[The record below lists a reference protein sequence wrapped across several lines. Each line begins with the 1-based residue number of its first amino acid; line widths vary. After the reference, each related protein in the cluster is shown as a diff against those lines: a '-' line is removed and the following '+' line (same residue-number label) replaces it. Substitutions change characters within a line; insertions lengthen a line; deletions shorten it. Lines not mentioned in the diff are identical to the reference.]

1 MSKKDNIAQRF
12 ETYRRHPQL
21 LQESLANFHYN
32 TEKTYNAFKNLME
45 KHADIGKGAIIIMAN
60 NFAAH
65 MFKLAND
72 ESIDEYQRRYELAVA
87 ISPLYE
93 LLYDRLATESID
105 AMLAEDVKGA

>member
-12 ETYRRHPQL
+12 ETYRRHPHL

-32 TEKTYNAFKNLME
+32 TEKMYNTFKNLME

-72 ESIDEYQRRYELAVA
+72 ETLNEHQRRYELAVA

-93 LLYDRLATESID
+93 LLYDRLAKESID
-105 AMLAEDVKGA
+105 ALIAEEIKEA